1 MATVTLKGAPVR
13 LAGALPAV
21 GTQAPDFEL
30 VDDALRDRRLAD
42 FTGRPRL
49 IYIVPSVDTSV
60 CAASTRRFNELATGR
75 DALVIIVSADLP
87 FAQKR
92 FREVEDL
99 KNIVTL
105 SMMRSR
111 RFAEDY
117 GVLIEDGPL
126 AGITA
131 RAIVVLDADDRVL
144 HTELVAEI
152 SQQPDYEAALA
163 ALDKVSADRSGT
175 HWS

>member
-1 MATVTLKGAPVR
+1 MATVTLKGAPVH
-13 LAGALPAV
+13 LAGALPGV

-42 FTGRPRL
+42 FAGRSRL

-60 CAASTRRFNELATGR
+60 CAASTRRFNELAAGR

-163 ALDKVSADRSGT
+163 ALDKASPDRSGT

>member
-1 MATVTLKGAPVR
+1 MPTVTLKGAPVR
-13 LAGALPAV
+13 IAGELPGV

-42 FTGRPRL
+42 FAGRPKL

-75 DALVIIVSADLP
+75 NAQVIIVSADLP

-92 FREVEDL
+92 FREVEEL

-105 SMMRSR
+105 SIMRSR

-126 AGITA
+126 AGITT
-131 RAIVVLDADDRVL
+131 RALVVLDADDRVL

-163 ALDKVSADRSGT
+163 ALDKASTDRSGT

>member
-1 MATVTLKGAPVR
+1 MPTVTLKGAPVR
-13 LAGALPAV
+13 IAGELPVV

-42 FTGRPRL
+42 FAGRPKL

-75 DALVIIVSADLP
+75 NAQVIIVSADLP

-92 FREVEDL
+92 FREVEEL

-105 SMMRSR
+105 SIMRSR

-126 AGITA
+126 AGITT
-131 RAIVVLDADDRVL
+131 RALVVLDADDRVL

-163 ALDKVSADRSGT
+163 ALDKASTDRSGT

>member
-13 LAGALPAV
+13 LAGELPAV

-42 FTGRPRL
+42 FAGRPRL
-49 IYIVPSVDTSV
+49 IYTVPSVDTSV
-60 CAASTRRFNELATGR
+60 CAASTRRFNELAAGR
-75 DALVIIVSADLP
+75 DAQVIIVSADLP

-152 SQQPDYEAALA
+152 SHQPDYEAALA